1 MKNSG
6 SPRDPRQSANAGL
19 IGVSGGA
26 LKLTTP
32 ALIIDLAA
40 MRENLQRMTQLC
52 QDAGMALR
60 PHGKTHKCGAI
71 AREQIAAGAVGI
83 CATTGREA
91 IAYAEAGLSGL
102 LVTTPIVQ
110 RAHIEALAA
119 LHRSGADIT
128 LVFDTVENI
137 AAWEAALAGAER
149 LLPAFVDLD
158 LGMGR
163 TGAASVAAA
172 LELAQR
178 LHGSSALTYAGLQA
192 YSGRVQHILNYAE
205 RRTVYLKQ
213 IGQLRQTLAALETAA
228 LRPPIVSGGGTGTFA
243 IDVEHGLYTESQ
255 AGSYALMD
263 VDYDVVQLFV
273 DRANPYRFALHLRT
287 GVVSAN
293 QPRHVTIN
301 AGFKSLSTDG
311 PLPRVRAGRWPG
323 ATYEFFGDE
332 FGLIAL
338 AEGITRPTVGDLV
351 DIEVSHCDPTI
362 NLHDYFHV
370 LDGDTVV
377 DIWPVD
383 ARGVL

>member
-1 MKNSG
+1 MTNFS
-6 SPRDPRQSANAGL
+6 SPQEPRQSINADL
-19 IGVSGGA
+19 IGVPGGA
-26 LKLTTP
+26 LQLVTP
-32 ALIIDLAA
+32 ALVIDLAA
-40 MRENLQRMTQLC
+40 MRENLHRMTRQC
-52 QDAGMALR
+52 RDAGMALR
-60 PHGKTHKCGAI
+60 PHGKTHKCSVI

-91 IAYAEAGLSGL
+91 IAYSQAGLPGL

-110 RAHIEALAA
+110 RAHIETLAT
-119 LHRSGADIT
+119 LHRRGADIT
-128 LVFDTVENI
+128 LIFDTAENI
-137 AAWEAALAGAER
+137 VEWEAALTGAER

-163 TGAASVAAA
+163 TGAASISAAV
-172 LELAQR
+172 ELARR

-192 YSGRVQHILNYAE
+192 YSGRVQHILSYTE
-205 RRTVYLKQ
+205 RRAVYLKQ
-213 IGQLRQTLAALETAA
+213 IERLRQTLAALEAAA
-228 LRPPIVSGGGTGTFA
+228 LRPPVVSGGGTGTFA

-263 VDYDVVQLFV
+263 VDYDVVELFP
-273 DRANPYRFALHLRT
+273 DRANPYRFALYLRT
-287 GVVSAN
+287 SVVSAN
-293 QPRHVTIN
+293 QPHHVSIN

-311 PLPRVRAGRWPG
+311 PLPRVRSGQWPG
-323 ATYEFFGDE
+323 AAYDFFGDE

-338 AEGITRPTVGDLV
+338 AEGAPRPTVGDLV